1 MHIKDVSN
9 RQDLLDYVQSTG
21 YKTDNGRI
29 PLDFYKK
36 AVEMEPE
43 NVQAQFNAGRM
54 YMKQAMAL
62 ATEAEK
68 LQGSAF
74 TKFKMEKLD
83 PLYQAALPYMKK
95 AYELDTT
102 DTQTKRLLG
111 NIYYQL
117 NMENELNAL
126 GL

>member
-1 MHIKDVSN
+1 
-9 RQDLLDYVQSTG
+9 
-21 YKTDNGRI
+21 
-29 PLDFYKK
+29 
-36 AVEMEPE
+36 MEPE

-68 LQGSAF
+68 LQGAAF